1 MDAGSQPTWLP
12 EAGAMS
18 TSKGRV
24 RVAAIQQSARSS
36 DSRANLAD
44 LLESIDEAAQ
54 GGVDYI
60 VATELSL
67 TPYFCIEKSSQRF
80 LDWAETLEGDAVAAV
95 SAKAR
100 EHHATIIFPF
110 YRRTD
115 EAGQYFNSAVVI
127 GPDGK
132 VIKGNLP
139 GGGDRVPCFDKV
151 HLPKIQT
158 ESLDTDETRHFVAG
172 TAFPIFETEKAR
184 IGVLICYDR
193 RFPEAWR
200 TLALGGVEIVF
211 LPGCI
216 PAWEPAAA
224 SSSAEMFVA
233 ELRTRALE
241 NTIFVVSCNRGGFE
255 LLGAKRTLFF
265 GESCVIGPG
274 GTVIARG
281 LANAPCVV
289 RATVDLSEIGDM
301 RRRLPL
307 LTDRRPEL
315 YSY

>member
-1 MDAGSQPTWLP
+1 
-12 EAGAMS
+12 MS
-18 TSKGRV
+18 TSRGRI
-24 RVAAIQQSARSS
+24 RVAAIQQDARTS
-36 DSRANLAD
+36 DPRANLAD
-44 LLESIDEAAQ
+44 LLKSIDEAAS

-67 TPYFCIEKSSQRF
+67 TPYFCIEKSSPQYRK
-80 LDWAETLEGDAVAAV
+80 WAETLDGESVAAV
-95 SAKAR
+95 ATKAR

-110 YRRTD
+110 YRRDD
-115 EAGQYFNSAVVI
+115 EARQFLNSAVVI

-132 VIKGNLP
+132 IVKGQLP

-158 ESLDTDETRHFVAG
+158 ESLDTDETLHFAHG
-172 TAFPIFETEKAR
+172 TAFPTFETEKAR

-200 TLALGGVEIVF
+200 TLALGGAEIVF

-216 PAWEPAAA
+216 PAWEPASA

-241 NTIFVVSCNRGGFE
+241 NEIFLVACNRGGFE
-255 LLGAKRTLFF
+255 PLGGKRTLFF

-274 GTVIARG
+274 GTVVARG
-281 LANAPCVV
+281 LANAPCIL
-289 RATVDLSEIGDM
+289 RATVHLSELGEM
-301 RRRLPL
+301 RKRLPL
-307 LTDRRPEL
+307 FTDRKPEL

>member
-1 MDAGSQPTWLP
+1 
-12 EAGAMS
+12 MS

-24 RVAAIQQSARSS
+24 RVAAIQQDARTK
-36 DSRANLAD
+36 DPRANLAD
-44 LLESIDEAAQ
+44 LLKSIDEAAS

-67 TPYFCIEKSSQRF
+67 TPYFCIEKSSPEYRK
-80 LDWAETLEGDAVAAV
+80 WAETLEGESVAAV
-95 SAKAR
+95 AAKAR

-110 YRRTD
+110 YRRD
-115 EAGQYFNSAVVI
+115 EEDGQFFNSAVVI
-127 GPDGK
+127 GPDGNI
-132 VIKGNLP
+132 VKGQLP

-158 ESLDTDETRHFVAG
+158 ETLDTDETLHFASG

-200 TLALGGVEIVF
+200 TLALGGAEIVF

-216 PAWEPAAA
+216 PAWEPASA

-241 NTIFVVSCNRGGFE
+241 NTIFLVSCNRGGFE
-255 LLGAKRTLFF
+255 PLGAKRTLFF

-274 GTVIARG
+274 GTVVARG

-289 RATVDLSEIGDM
+289 RAAVDLAELGEM
-301 RRRLPL
+301 RKRLPL
-307 LTDRRPEL
+307 LADRKPEL

>member
-1 MDAGSQPTWLP
+1 
-12 EAGAMS
+12 MS
-18 TSKGRV
+18 TSKGPV
-24 RVAAIQQSARSS
+24 RVAAIQQDARTN
-36 DSRANLAD
+36 DPRANLAD
-44 LLESIDEAAQ
+44 LLKSIDEAAE
-54 GGVDYI
+54 GGIDYI

-67 TPYFCIEKSSQRF
+67 TPYFCIEETSTRF
-80 LDWAETLEGDAVAAV
+80 REWAEPLGGESVAAV
-95 SAKAR
+95 AAKAR

-110 YRRTD
+110 YRHDD
-115 EAGQYFNSAVVI
+115 EALQYLNSAVVI

-132 VIKGNLP
+132 IVRGQLP

-151 HLPKIQT
+151 HLPKIKT
-158 ESLDTDETRHFVAG
+158 ESLDTDETKHFAPG
-172 TAFPIFETEKAR
+172 TAFPIFETTKAR

-200 TLALGGVEIVF
+200 TLALGGAEIVF

-241 NTIFVVSCNRGGFE
+241 NTIFLVSCNRGGFE
-255 LLGAKRTLFF
+255 PLGAKRTLFF

-274 GTVIARG
+274 GTVVARG
-281 LANAPCVV
+281 LANAPCIV
-289 RATVDLSEIGDM
+289 RATLDLAELGEM
-301 RRRLPL
+301 RQRLPL
-307 LTDRRPEL
+307 LADRRPEL